1 MKGFLKDMNLARGII
16 LASILGSIVLGVMGF
31 QRARQVSELSTH
43 LEEDVTNLVKQLQ
56 TLARRHSE
64 LSRKA
69 RQEELGGGQA
79 DLESYIRKM
88 ATKDNVEIGDLRL
101 TPSTDQRTKGVEDKK
116 YRIRAADRE
125 RKFPR
130 TRLAN
135 FLYSLE
141 SGSQRVK
148 ITDIQLEVAEK
159 KIKPYEI
166 PEDFWVFEAEVTSRQ
181 RIETTP

>member
-1 MKGFLKDMNLARGII
+1 VKSFLKNMNLARAII

-31 QRARQVSELSTH
+31 RHARQVAELSAN
-43 LEEDVTNLVKQLQ
+43 LEEDVPNLVKQLQ
-56 TLARRHSE
+56 TLARRHTE

-69 RQEELGGGQA
+69 RQEELAGQT

-141 SGSQRVK
+141 AGSQRVK
-148 ITDIQLEVAEK
+148 ITDIQLEVADK

-181 RIETTP
+181 RTEAQ